1 MRRVHPNAARQR
13 GNAARSQN
21 RAATDG
27 QAVEFVRM
35 FADGNHSV
43 SARNR
48 AREAPPPAAAIKVA
62 YSNRVSPWTLRPRHR
77 RPMKVRDTLR
87 SNCDAQRAAPL
98 RPSLANPCALKNASK
113 FCPGVVAD
121 SAVLTAAGL
130 CAAQHCK
137 YLKEAPRR
145 ESRGLPREGAL
156 REPRHNQREGF
167 QGGLPEPPSWRLQ
180 AVRVGATARCG
191 ARDCGLMM
199 KNLRAHPAPVPT
211 GQPLIPRRGAL

>member
-62 YSNRVSPWTLRPRHR
+62 YSNCVSPWTLRPRHR
-77 RPMKVRDTLR
+77 RPVMVRDTLR

-145 ESRGLPREGAL
+145 ESHGLPREGAL
-156 REPRHNQREGF
+156 QEPRRLAAACALLSVRCCARHRTVLAMYFAAGHDP
-167 QGGLPEPPSWRLQ
+167 GG
-180 AVRVGATARCG
+180 
-191 ARDCGLMM
+191 
-199 KNLRAHPAPVPT
+199 
-211 GQPLIPRRGAL
+211 

>member
-27 QAVEFVRM
+27 QAVAFVRM

-98 RPSLANPCALKNASK
+98 RPSFP
-113 FCPGVVAD
+113 
-121 SAVLTAAGL
+121 
-130 CAAQHCK
+130 
-137 YLKEAPRR
+137 
-145 ESRGLPREGAL
+145 
-156 REPRHNQREGF
+156 
-167 QGGLPEPPSWRLQ
+167 
-180 AVRVGATARCG
+180 
-191 ARDCGLMM
+191 
-199 KNLRAHPAPVPT
+199 
-211 GQPLIPRRGAL
+211 GQPLRSQERFKILSGGGCGLCGAHSCRFVRGAALQVPQGSASARIPRAST

>member
-1 MRRVHPNAARQR
+1 MVRGPGKPLGDLIQTSECGPFSLRSSSWVRRVHPNAARQR

-87 SNCDAQRAAPL
+87 SNCDASAPPHCDLPWPTLAFSRTLQNSVRGWLRTLRCSQLPVCARRSTASTSRKRLGENPTGFHVKVRCGSRADL
-98 RPSLANPCALKNASK
+98 R
-113 FCPGVVAD
+113 
-121 SAVLTAAGL
+121 
-130 CAAQHCK
+130 
-137 YLKEAPRR
+137 
-145 ESRGLPREGAL
+145 LP
-156 REPRHNQREGF
+156 
-167 QGGLPEPPSWRLQ
+167 
-180 AVRVGATARCG
+180 ARC
-191 ARDCGLMM
+191 
-199 KNLRAHPAPVPT
+199 
-211 GQPLIPRRGAL
+211 